1 MIYFLS
7 LLGGAYS
14 STQIYTISREGLN
27 TSPVVPCFP
36 DLDLRCS
43 SPNIPRSPSF
53 FLPPEDLNSAPVS
66 PLHRDHRAE
75 RYKIYLNK

>member
-14 STQIYTISREGLN
+14 SAQIYTINRDGLY

-43 SPNIPRSPSF
+43 SSNLPRSPSF
-53 FLPPEDLNSAPVS
+53 FLPPEDPNSAPVS
-66 PLHRDHRAE
+66 PLHRDLCAE
-75 RYKIYLNK
+75 RYRIYLNQ